1 MAILGDG
8 RGGIFCENSLDE
20 PKNWSSK
27 TNNNITLGTFDIVI
41 TNPPFGKN
49 INVDGEELL
58 KQYEFGYKWKFIKKE
73 NKWIKEKLKSKEAP
87 QTLFIERC
95 MELLKPGGKLGVVLP
110 DGILGNDKLG
120 YIRQHLLLKS
130 KILAVIDLPII
141 TFMPNTST
149 KTSVIILEN
158 F

>member
-120 YIRQHLLLKS
+120 YIRQHLL
-130 KILAVIDLPII
+130 
-141 TFMPNTST
+141 
-149 KTSVIILEN
+149 
-158 F
+158 